1 MNKYILMVEK
11 TLDDFFKLYSGN
23 EVLNFVIN
31 TVRRDY
37 LSIFAELQMIKRE
50 VFSDLEKADL
60 INGNEPKTIKIS
72 LPGYDVYL
80 EKLIYSNTPISNA
93 AKIRVND
100 RKSLNEFRKTIAQ
113 VNKNIFKSLS
123 DFGKE
128 IPTSLYFGVLRKAE
142 KVWDKNAIN
151 AIRELQGKGI
161 IQIEIW
167 ENVDTRNLDI
177 DMLVKDA
184 VKHNKIVQETIDLY
198 IGERYALEYIGGLL
212 KSYIRL
218 KEQLDEKKNEIFSIL
233 RGFNLIDPDKS
244 IRVTTNY
251 GTVYIGAYENIRYKK
266 INEEEI
272 KDTLLRYG
280 FREEEF
286 TTIDLTKI
294 MRSEKYALLR
304 KRLEEEKYISPIPEE
319 RIYIRDVTRGVFKEA
334 KRKG

>member
-1 MNKYILMVEK
+1 MNKYILMAEK

-23 EVLNFVIN
+23 EALNFVIN

-37 LSIFAELQMIKRE
+37 LPIFAELQMIKRE
-50 VFSDLEKADL
+50 VFSGLEKADL

-100 RKSLNEFRKTIAQ
+100 RKSLDEFRKTIAQ
-113 VNKNIFKSLS
+113 VNENIFKSLS
-123 DFGKE
+123 DFGK
-128 IPTSLYFGVLRKAE
+128 IPTNLYFGVLRKAE

-167 ENVDTRNLDI
+167 ENIDTRNLDI

-184 VKHNKIVQETIDLY
+184 VKRNKIVQETIDLY
-198 IGERYALEYIGGLL
+198 IGERYALGYISGLL

-218 KEQLDEKKNEIFSIL
+218 KEQLNEKKKEIFSVL
-233 RGFNLIDPDKS
+233 REFNLIDPDKS

-251 GTVYIGAYENIRYKK
+251 GTIYIGAYENIRYKK

-319 RIYIRDVTRGVFKEA
+319 RVYIRNVTRDVFKET

>member
-23 EVLNFVIN
+23 EALNFVIN

-37 LSIFAELQMIKRE
+37 LPIFAELQMIKRE
-50 VFSDLEKADL
+50 VFSGLEKADL

-100 RKSLNEFRKTIAQ
+100 RKSLDEFRKTIAQ
-113 VNKNIFKSLS
+113 VNENIFKSLS
-123 DFGKE
+123 DFGK
-128 IPTSLYFGVLRKAE
+128 IPTNLYFGVLRKAE

-184 VKHNKIVQETIDLY
+184 VKRNKIVQETIDLY
-198 IGERYALEYIGGLL
+198 IGERYALGYISGLL

-233 RGFNLIDPDKS
+233 REFNLIDPDKS

-319 RIYIRDVTRGVFKEA
+319 RVYIRNVTRDVFKET

>member
-1 MNKYILMVEK
+1 MVEK

-23 EVLNFVIN
+23 EALSFVIN

-37 LSIFAELQMIKRE
+37 LPIFAELQMIKRE

-100 RKSLNEFRKTIAQ
+100 RKSLDEFRKTIAQ

-123 DFGKE
+123 DFSK

-184 VKHNKIVQETIDLY
+184 VKRNKIVQETIDLY
-198 IGERYALEYIGGLL
+198 IGERYALGYISGLL

-233 RGFNLIDPDKS
+233 REFNLIDPDKS

-319 RIYIRDVTRGVFKEA
+319 RIYIRDVTRDVFKET

>member
-11 TLDDFFKLYSGN
+11 TLDDFFKLHSGN
-23 EVLNFVIN
+23 EALSFVIN

-37 LSIFAELQMIKRE
+37 LPIFAELQMIKRE
-50 VFSDLEKADL
+50 VFSGLEKADL

-80 EKLIYSNTPISNA
+80 EKLMYSSTPISNA
-93 AKIRVND
+93 AKMMVSD

-113 VNKNIFKSLS
+113 VNKNIFSLS
-123 DFGKE
+123 DFGKG
-128 IPTSLYFGVLRKAE
+128 IPTRLYFGVLRKAE

-151 AIRELQGKGI
+151 AIRELQEKGI

-167 ENVDTRNLDI
+167 ENIDTRNLDI

-184 VKHNKIVQETIDLY
+184 VKRNKIVQETIDLY
-198 IGERYALEYIGGLL
+198 IGERYALECISELL

-218 KEQLDEKKNEIFSIL
+218 NEQLDEKKNEIFSIL
-233 RGFNLIDPDKS
+233 REFNLIDPDKS
-244 IRVTTNY
+244 VRVTTDY

-319 RIYIRDVTRGVFKEA
+319 RIYIRDVTRDVFKEA
-334 KRKG
+334 KRKE